1 MLSMNSYS
9 KALAP
14 EFESANVEHEA
25 MSIREKRRFIM
36 QKTTYINPVE
46 TWKQFVEATLVGKI
60 APNGL

>member
-1 MLSMNSYS
+1 MNSYS

-36 QKTTYINPVE
+36 QKQLT
-46 TWKQFVEATLVGKI
+46 
-60 APNGL
+60 